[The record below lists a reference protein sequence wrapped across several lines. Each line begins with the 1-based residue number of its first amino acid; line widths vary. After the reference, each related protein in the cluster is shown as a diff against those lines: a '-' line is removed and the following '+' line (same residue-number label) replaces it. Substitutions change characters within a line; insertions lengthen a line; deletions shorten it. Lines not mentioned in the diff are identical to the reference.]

1 MKRQKKKI
9 LCLIMVLII
18 ALIGCGKSES
28 VSESKSESVSESKSE
43 SESANK
49 SESESESEIKSESED
64 FSLGSWNGYVF
75 ENSWLNMKFE
85 VPEDWKIAT
94 QEEMSTILGAGAEAI
109 DIKGTS
115 TEQLKAALKMKTS
128 HSFMASNQSGT
139 TNAILS
145 YENLAMT
152 IGGTKYT
159 EMDYLDSVLKILLQQ
174 ENLEYEFI
182 ENSSTEIANK
192 TFETM
197 TLSLYGGAL
206 YQEYYCYKKDEFMV
220 TLILTYAP
228 GEEDLKVDFINNIS
242 TLE

>member
-115 TEQLKAALKMKTS
+115 TEQLKAALK
-128 HSFMASNQSGT
+128 SGT